1 MSKFIISIS
10 LALRTL
16 TNNKART
23 ALSLLGIVIGVTS
36 VIMILSLG
44 RGLESFVTYQVE
56 TFGTD
61 IIEIEI
67 KVPQTSQVSSQN
79 VGGMIG
85 GTQIT
90 TLKTEDA
97 EEVAKL
103 SNLGSWYG
111 GILSQQITS
120 YKEKTDQSFIF
131 GVTSD
136 MLNADDG
143 ADIEFGEFFSEDDDN
158 GIRQIIVL
166 GSKIKETFFPNE
178 NAIGKSIKIGS
189 QKYRIVGVMKSRGV
203 TGGIFD
209 FDEIIFV
216 PLKTLQKKI
225 MGVDHIQFVIYKVND
240 MNLVEQTI
248 AEMEAIMRDR
258 HEIEYDNE
266 KDREEKLDDDFAI
279 VSIAEA
285 KEMLDQI
292 FLIINVL
299 LLGLASVSLVVGGV
313 GIMNIMFVAVT
324 ERTKEIGL
332 RKSIGARNNDILFQF
347 IFEAVI
353 LTLVGGFFG
362 VVFGY
367 ALSEVATYLVAKKGF
382 IVDFQVTWQAVFVG
396 VGFSAGIGILFGFYP
411 ARKASRMTPSE
422 ALRKE

>member
-1 MSKFIISIS
+1 
-10 LALRTL
+10 
-16 TNNKART
+16 
-23 ALSLLGIVIGVTS
+23 
-36 VIMILSLG
+36 MILSLG